1 MSQTIKCQT
10 IGVQMLLTGTNF
22 SVWRT
27 NDTAANFPAHSC
39 LGSYPIK
46 PSIITHSH
54 ALLNPKHRKKKKNH
68 RLKEEM
74 MGRWVYVVLVISL
87 ILSLRNPKRF
97 DTQTITDDELTH
109 PSLSI
114 FLQRSHFNISQGHEL
129 RLEYDYYRD
138 KCPDAEKIVRSKM
151 AQLYSQDKQVPAN
164 LLRLFFHDCFIMV
177 YHFNLLVTILGF
189 L

>member
-1 MSQTIKCQT
+1 
-10 IGVQMLLTGTNF
+10 
-22 SVWRT
+22 
-27 NDTAANFPAHSC
+27 
-39 LGSYPIK
+39 
-46 PSIITHSH
+46 
-54 ALLNPKHRKKKKNH
+54 
-68 RLKEEM
+68 M

-189 L
+189 LQLSLQWLLFSCTKLLCCFFFRILVRIFFSLILSNDLPFLIFCLQQFFMSINFIPLDLFWVCSFP

>member
-1 MSQTIKCQT
+1 
-10 IGVQMLLTGTNF
+10 
-22 SVWRT
+22 
-27 NDTAANFPAHSC
+27 
-39 LGSYPIK
+39 
-46 PSIITHSH
+46 
-54 ALLNPKHRKKKKNH
+54 
-68 RLKEEM
+68 M

-109 PSLSI
+109 PS
-114 FLQRSHFNISQGHEL
+114 HEL

-138 KCPDAEKIVRSKM
+138 KCPDAEKTVRSKM

-164 LLRLFFHDCFIMV
+164 LLRLFFHDCFIMGCDASV
-177 YHFNLLVTILGF
+177 FLDDSNGNESHPIERQAIPSQTLKGFDKINLIKEELEEACPGMVSCADALALATRDGIL